1 MSPSDKAL
9 FQELAK
15 LLSSG
20 LDVPHIADR
29 LDLPASFLERLLQ
42 REDFRLLFAA
52 ERPDAFAI
60 WHKAREEEAAALE
73 VKTFFGSNAMKNAK
87 AYQALLEDGD
97 LKPAERLAGLE
108 KALKMSGTV
117 HEDAAQE
124 VIKISAP
131 HLAALIAADRET
143 S

>member
-9 FQELAK
+9 FQEVAK
-15 LLSSG
+15 GLSSG
-20 LDVPHIADR
+20 QDVGSMSR
-29 LDLPASFLERLLQ
+29 SLDLPATFLERLLQ
-42 REDFRLLFAA
+42 REDFRQAFATDY
-52 ERPDAFAI
+52 PDAFAV
-60 WHKAREEEAAALE
+60 WEKARAEEAAALE
-73 VKTFFGSNAMKNAK
+73 VKTFFGTNAMKNAK
-87 AYQALLEDGD
+87 AYQALLDDGD

-117 HEDAAQE
+117 HEEAVQE